1 MTVAETPPA
10 PEIPDVDL
18 ATFTLSRAAELG
30 DKPALIDGPSGR
42 EISFADFAARVEA
55 LAGALAAR
63 GVGHGDVVAIYMPN
77 LPEYAVIFHGVMRAN
92 ATNTTA
98 NPLYTEGELGHQL
111 SDSGARMIFTIQPF
125 LETAKAAAEHA
136 GISDIVV
143 VGEAEGDEPTL
154 ADLLGEG
161 SAPPEIAIDP
171 GSDLAVLPYS
181 SGTTGLPK
189 GVMLTHRNLIA
200 NVLQIDEEFK
210 ITEDDVLI
218 GVLPFFHI
226 YGQTVI
232 MNLGIRNGAT
242 VVTMPRFDLDQFLS
256 LIEQHRVTL
265 ANVVPPIAL
274 ALAKHPAIDGA
285 DLSSLRLIMSGAAP
299 LGAEL
304 SEAVAKRLD
313 VPTIQGYGMT
323 ETSPVTHISP
333 LEPERIK
340 GGSIG
345 LPLPGTESRVIDPET
360 REDGTRGELL
370 IRGPQVMAGYLN
382 NEEATRHTI
391 DADGWLHTGDVAE
404 IDEDGYYTI
413 VDRLKELIKYKG
425 FQVPP
430 AELEAILITHPAI
443 ADCAVIGVPDEEAGE
458 LPKAFV
464 VVSGEVS
471 DEEIMGYVAEK
482 VSPQK
487 KLRLLERI
495 EAIPKS
501 ASGKILRRQLK
512 ITPGWA
518 RHICHPVPQHR
529 ADRPERTRSG
539 ASGRSYLR

>member
-1 MTVAETPPA
+1 MPETAPA

-18 ATFTLSRAAELG
+18 ATFTLARAAEFG
-30 DKPALIDGPSGR
+30 DEPALIDGPTGR
-42 EISFADFAARVEA
+42 TIGFADFGRMVEA

-63 GVGHGDVVAIYMPN
+63 GIGRGDVVAIFMPN
-77 LPEYAVIFHGVMRAN
+77 LPEYAVIFHGVVRAN

-98 NPLYTEGELGHQL
+98 NPLYTESELGHQL
-111 SDSGARMIFTIQPF
+111 SDSGAKMVFTIQPF
-125 LETAKAAAEHA
+125 LETARKAAEHA
-136 GISDIVV
+136 GVTEIVI

-154 ADLLGEG
+154 ADLIGEG
-161 SAPPEIAIDP
+161 SAAPAIEVDP
-171 GSDLAVLPYS
+171 ATDLAVLPYS

-200 NVLQIDEEFK
+200 NVLQTDTVFDIGP
-210 ITEDDVLI
+210 DDVLI

-232 MNLGIRNGAT
+232 MNLGLRNGAT

-256 LIEQHRVTL
+256 LVQEHGVTL

-285 DLSSLRLIMSGAAP
+285 DLSSLRVIMSGAAP

-304 SEAVAKRLD
+304 SEAVANRLG
-313 VPTIQGYGMT
+313 VPTVQGYGMT
-323 ETSPVTHISP
+323 ETSPVTHVSP
-333 LEPERIK
+333 IEPERIK
-340 GGSIG
+340 PGTIG
-345 LPLPGTESRVIDPET
+345 FPVPGTETRVVDPET
-360 REDGTRGELL
+360 REEGTRGELL

-391 DADGWLHTGDVAE
+391 DEDGWLHTGDVAE
-404 IDEDGYYTI
+404 VDEDGYFAI

-430 AELEAILITHPAI
+430 AELEAILITHPAV

-464 VVSGEVS
+464 VTSDEVS
-471 DEEIMGYVAEK
+471 DEEILGFVAEQ

-487 KLRLLERI
+487 KIRLIERI
-495 EAIPKS
+495 EEIPKS

-512 ITPGWA
+512 
-518 RHICHPVPQHR
+518 
-529 ADRPERTRSG
+529 
-539 ASGRSYLR
+539 

>member
-1 MTVAETPPA
+1 MTIAETPPA

-98 NPLYTEGELGHQL
+98 NPLYTAGELGHQL
-111 SDSGARMIFTIQPF
+111 TDSGAKMIFTIQPF

-136 GISDIVV
+136 GITDIVV
-143 VGEAEGDEPTL
+143 VGEAEGGEPTL

-161 SAPPEIAIDP
+161 SDPPEIAIDP
-171 GSDLAVLPYS
+171 ASDLAVLPYS

-242 VVTMPRFDLDQFLS
+242 VVTMPRFDLDQFLA

-370 IRGPQVMAGYLN
+370 VRGPQVMAGYLN

-430 AELEAILITHPAI
+430 AELEAILITPPAV

-512 ITPGWA
+512 
-518 RHICHPVPQHR
+518 
-529 ADRPERTRSG
+529 
-539 ASGRSYLR
+539 